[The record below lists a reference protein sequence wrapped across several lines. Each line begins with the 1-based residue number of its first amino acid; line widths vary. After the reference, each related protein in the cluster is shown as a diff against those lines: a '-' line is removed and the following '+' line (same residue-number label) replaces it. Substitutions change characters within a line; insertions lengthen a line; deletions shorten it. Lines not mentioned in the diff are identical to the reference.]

1 MVKSYF
7 ASDPN
12 VLTKKNVA
20 IQICI
25 LRDLFSDFDNEDETQ
40 ESQSDNLKKEDAQQE
55 IVEST
60 KGRKKSKKKKS
71 KFAEALEKEKPTFDP
86 NDKASFEE
94 YLDEYYGL
102 DYEDIIGDLP
112 CRFKYRKVPANDLGL
127 STEEILN
134 APDRE
139 LNSWASLKK
148 TCQYRSNEDEDKD
161 IKEYA
166 KKKNNLSLKKKV
178 LPSLFNEDPEENLAA
193 EKTNKA
199 NKNRKR
205 RSRKKASVPNI
216 NLDAFNEA
224 PKMKIHTEKT
234 QHVGENENKKSKR
247 KRKKNEGNNA
257 NAGGVGSK
265 KAKIDINAELA
276 ISDSRLENYGLN
288 PRQFKQKIRGQK
300 FKTNKKS

>member
-1 MVKSYF
+1 MYF
-7 ASDPN
+7 KP
-12 VLTKKNVA
+12 
-20 IQICI
+20 
-25 LRDLFSDFDNEDETQ
+25 DLFSDETQ
-40 ESQSDNLKKEDAQQE
+40 ESQTDNLDLKVSKEEAQQE

-193 EKTNKA
+193 EKVNKS

-205 RSRKKASVPNI
+205 RSRKQSSRPNI
-216 NLDAFNEA
+216 NLDAFNETSK
-224 PKMKIHTEKT
+224 PKIHTEKS
-234 QHVGENENKKSKR
+234 ENEAKKSKR
-247 KRKKNEGNNA
+247 KRKKNEGNANP
-257 NAGGVGSK
+257 NAGGTSTK

-276 ISDSRLENYGLN
+276 ISDSRLEHYGLN

>member
-1 MVKSYF
+1 MVRTMRTMKVKLIWIFQHEQTFSF
-7 ASDPN
+7 SKNDFSEFDVEAETHEDP
-12 VLTKKNVA
+12 T
-20 IQICI
+20 
-25 LRDLFSDFDNEDETQ
+25 
-40 ESQSDNLKKEDAQQE
+40 DNLDIQNSKAATQQE
-55 IVEST
+55 LVESS

-86 NDKASFEE
+86 NDKGFEE

-166 KKKNNLSLKKKV
+166 KKKNNVSLKKKI
-178 LPSLFNEDPEENLAA
+178 LPSLFKEDPEEDLAA
-193 EKTNKA
+193 EKAKKA
-199 NKNRKR
+199 SKSRKR
-205 RSRKKASVPNI
+205 RKKKSSLPNV
-216 NLDAFNEA
+216 NLEAFNA
-224 PKMKIHTEKT
+224 TPDIKIHTEQSTDAKT
-234 QHVGENENKKSKR
+234 EGNAKRQRR
-247 KRKKNEGNNA
+247 KRKKNEGNPGGA
-257 NAGGVGSK
+257 NK

-276 ISDSRLENYGLN
+276 ISDSRLEHYGLN
-288 PRQFKQKIRGQK
+288 PRQFKQKMRGQK
-300 FKTNKKS
+300 FKANKK

>member
-1 MVKSYF
+1 M
-7 ASDPN
+7 
-12 VLTKKNVA
+12 
-20 IQICI
+20 
-25 LRDLFSDFDNEDETQ
+25 
-40 ESQSDNLKKEDAQQE
+40 
-55 IVEST
+55 
-60 KGRKKSKKKKS
+60 
-71 KFAEALEKEKPTFDP
+71 
-86 NDKASFEE
+86 
-94 YLDEYYGL
+94 
-102 DYEDIIGDLP
+102 
-112 CRFKYRKVPANDLGL
+112 
-127 STEEILN
+127 N

-216 NLDAFNEA
+216 NLDAFNET

-234 QHVGENENKKSKR
+234 QNVGENENKKSKR
-247 KRKKNEGNNA
+247 KRKKNEGHNA
-257 NAGGVGSK
+257 NAGGIGGK

-300 FKTNKKS
+300 FKSNKKS